1 MELTKIVWDSE
12 DKLDSTSL
20 EDMITGY
27 LKSGTHHLLKKYQSY
42 YAGDNYELMRRVGD
56 RQWRG
61 KTPNNYVPTAYY
73 STVVDTMAGYMYS
86 NVQYQGVEDSDD
98 KYSEAFNEVLRD
110 NNVEVKDMMTG
121 INSLCFNRGVELVY
135 TTGDVESTDI
145 KFSSFSPLE
154 WILIYDNKVESDL
167 FCGIR
172 VIESPSEDYDHIIDV
187 IYADEWQYF
196 TMKTGKIKPRMVDGQ
211 DVKPLMFTE
220 CPVVVYNS
228 SIVNN
233 QSPFHVILPYID
245 ALDFILT
252 GNANEVER
260 LVDAIL
266 VLGKSVDD
274 AELAH
279 MDEWKVL
286 QDMQADQR
294 AEYITKDASPE
305 FRKYV
310 SELLINEIH
319 KHSHVID
326 WYNANSA
333 SGEASAKAL
342 RTRLFDMDME
352 SNKVEKKFR
361 AGADKRKRLLDF
373 LIQLKSLSEI
383 GNLTITYNRTT
394 PDDKEDKM
402 NALKNVDWLSKQ
414 TKVEFMGLDWD
425 IEKARLDEEA
435 EVAMTRFEAL
445 ERPEIEEKD
454 VDGEEEEV

>member
-1 MELTKIVWDSE
+1 MELIKIVWETE
-12 DKLDSTSL
+12 DKLTKEQL
-20 EDMITGY
+20 EDTISEY
-27 LKSGTHHLLKKYQSY
+27 LKGGTYQLLKKYRSY
-42 YAGDNYELMRRVGD
+42 YAGDNYELVRRVGD

-61 KTPNNYVPTAYY
+61 KTPNNYVPTSYY
-73 STVVDTMAGYMYS
+73 STVVDTMAGYMFS
-86 NVQYQGVEDSDD
+86 NIQYQGVEDVDD
-98 KYSEAFNEVLRD
+98 NYSIAFNEILEQ
-110 NNVEVKDMMTG
+110 NNADVKDMQTG

-135 TTGDVESTDI
+135 TVGDPKKTDI

-154 WILIYDNKVESDL
+154 WMLIYDSNVEADL

-172 VIESPSEDYDHIIDV
+172 IVESQSDDYDYIIDV
-187 IYADEWQYF
+187 IYSDEWQYF
-196 TMKTGKIKPRMVDGQ
+196 YMKSGKLISRQVDGL
-211 DVKPLMFTE
+211 DVKPLLFSE

-228 SIVNN
+228 SIINN
-233 QSPFHVILPYID
+233 QSPFHVVIPYID

-266 VLGKSVDD
+266 VLGKSVADE
-274 AELAH
+274 ELAH

-286 QDMQADQR
+286 QDMKTEDR
-294 AEYITKDASPE
+294 AEYITKDISAE
-305 FRKYV
+305 FRQYV

-326 WYNANSA
+326 WYNANSS

-352 SNKVEKKFR
+352 SNKIEKKYR
-361 AGADKRKRLLDF
+361 EGADKRKRLLDF
-373 LIQLKSLSEI
+373 LMNLKSVSEI
-383 GNLTITYNRTT
+383 GDLTITFNRST

-402 NALKNVDWLSKQ
+402 NALKGVDWLSKQ

-425 IEKARLDEEA
+425 IERARLDEEA
-435 EVAMTRFEAL
+435 EVAMDRFEAL
-445 ERPEIEEKD
+445 ERPGIEEKV
-454 VDGEEEEV
+454 VDTDDEVE

>member
-1 MELTKIVWDSE
+1 MELTRIIWDSE
-12 DKLDSTSL
+12 DKLTTKNL
-20 EDMITGY
+20 EDVITEY
-27 LKSGTHHLLKKYQSY
+27 LKSGTYHLLKKYDSY
-42 YAGDNYELMRRVGD
+42 YSGINYELVRRVDD

-73 STVVDTMAGYMYS
+73 STVVDTMAGYMFS
-86 NVQYQGVEDSDD
+86 NVQYQGVDDSDSN
-98 KYSEAFNEVLRD
+98 YSEAFNDILNE
-110 NNVEVKDMMTG
+110 NNVDVKDMQTG

-135 TTGDVESTDI
+135 TEGDAEKTDI

-154 WILIYDNKVESDL
+154 WILIYDNKVESEL

-172 VIESPSEDYDHIIDV
+172 VVTSPLDDYDYMIDV
-187 IYADEWQYF
+187 IYADEWQYYY
-196 TMKTGKIKPRMVDGQ
+196 MKSGSLSSRTVDGV
-211 DVKPLMFTE
+211 DIKELVYPE
-220 CPVVVYNS
+220 CPVIVYNS

-233 QSPFHVILPYID
+233 QSPFHVIIPYID
-245 ALDFILT
+245 ALDFITT
-252 GNANEVER
+252 GDANEVER

-266 VLGKSVDD
+266 VLGRKVSPED
-274 AELAH
+274 LQH

-286 QDMQADQR
+286 EDMKSEDR
-294 AEYITKDASPE
+294 AEYITKDTSPE

-326 WYNANSA
+326 WYSA
-333 SGEASAKAL
+333 ATAGGEASAKAL

-352 SNKVEKKFR
+352 SNKIEKR
-361 AGADKRKRLLDF
+361 YRNGADKRKRLIDF
-373 LIQLKSLSEI
+373 LMDLKSVSEI
-383 GNLTITYNRTT
+383 GNLTITFNRST

-425 IEKARLDEEA
+425 VEKQRL
-435 EVAMTRFEAL
+435 
-445 ERPEIEEKD
+445 
-454 VDGEEEEV
+454 EEETEAAMASFIAADKSATEDDTEEEDE